1 MHKVE
6 PIRKKEQIE
15 KVKNVLRKNEMRD
28 LLLFVFGINTGLRI
42 SDILKLK
49 CADVRGKD
57 FVEII
62 EQKTKK
68 YKRFPLTKELRNL
81 IKFYLEG
88 KSSQLYLFESR
99 TSINGVKRPISRV
112 QAYRIISC
120 ACLKAGIKD
129 TIGTHTLRKTFGYH
143 FYQEHKDIGLLQ
155 YIFNHSSQQVT
166 LLYIGITQDIVD
178 SKLRNFAL

>member
-15 KVKNVLRKNEMRD
+15 KVKNVLRKNKIRD

-49 CADVRGKD
+49 CVDVRGKD

-68 YKRFPLTKELRNL
+68 YKRFPLTKELKNL
-81 IKFYLEG
+81 IKFYLKG

-112 QAYRIISC
+112 QAYRIINR

-143 FYQEHKDIGLLQ
+143 FYQKTKDIALLQ
-155 YIFNHSSQQVT
+155 LILNHST
-166 LLYIGITQDIVD
+166 PNITMKYIGLNQDMID
-178 SKLRNFAL
+178 NSLKNFSL